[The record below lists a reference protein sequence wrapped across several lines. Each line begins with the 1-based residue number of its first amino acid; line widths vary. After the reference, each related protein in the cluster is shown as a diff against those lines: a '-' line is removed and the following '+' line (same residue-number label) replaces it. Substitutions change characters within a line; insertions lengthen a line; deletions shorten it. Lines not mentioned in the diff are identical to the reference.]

1 VKNVTSSG
9 IFSKSGERLPR
20 LLVVQ
25 SDSLLRDRLGEWLQ
39 DVRMAH
45 TASAREAGD
54 ILRDAAFIDS
64 AFDGMLVESRLPDAA
79 GYRVVQDFR
88 FEFPGA
94 PIAMLGDVEDLCLSV
109 WARARGIQVLRKPLQ
124 RSDLESWVATLHA
137 LQGLS
142 A

>member
-1 VKNVTSSG
+1 VKSVASSG
-9 IFSKSGERLPR
+9 IFSKTGERQPR

-25 SDSLLRDRLGEWLQ
+25 SELLLRARLSEWLP

-45 TASAREAGD
+45 TTTAREAGD

-64 AFDGMLVESRLPDAA
+64 AFDGLLVESRLPDAA

-94 PIAMLGDVEDLCLSV
+94 PIAILGDAEDLCLSV
-109 WARARGIQVLRKPLQ
+109 WSRARGIQVLRKPIH
-124 RSDLESWVATLHA
+124 RPDLESWVATLYA

>member
-1 VKNVTSSG
+1 MKSVTSSG
-9 IFSKSGERLPR
+9 VFSKTGERLPR

-25 SDSLLRDRLGEWLQ
+25 SDALLRARFNEWLP
-39 DVRMAH
+39 DVRIAH
-45 TASAREAGD
+45 TSTAGEAGD

-64 AFDGMLVESRLPDAA
+64 AFDGLVVESRLTDAA

-94 PIAMLGDVEDLCLSV
+94 PIAMLGEADDLCLSV

-124 RSDLESWVATLHA
+124 RPDLESWLATLHA
-137 LQGLS
+137 TLGLI

>member
-1 VKNVTSSG
+1 VASVTTSG
-9 IFSKSGERLPR
+9 LFSKNGERLPR

-25 SDSLLRDRLGEWLQ
+25 SDALLRARLAEWLP

-45 TASAREAGD
+45 TNTAREAGD

-64 AFDGMLVESRLPDAA
+64 AFDGLIVEVRLADAA

-94 PIAMLGDVEDLCLSV
+94 PIAMLGEEEDLCLSV
-109 WARARGIQVLRKPLQ
+109 WARARGIQVLRKPVQ
-124 RSDLESWVATLHA
+124 RGDVEAWVATLHA
-137 LQGLS
+137 LQGLT

>member
-1 VKNVTSSG
+1 MASVTTSG
-9 IFSKSGERLPR
+9 IFSKNGERLPR

-25 SDSLLRDRLGEWLQ
+25 SDALLRARLAEWLP

-45 TASAREAGD
+45 TNTAREAGD

-64 AFDGMLVESRLPDAA
+64 AFDGLIVESRLADAA

-94 PIAMLGDVEDLCLSV
+94 PIAMLGEEEDLCLSV
-109 WARARGIQVLRKPLQ
+109 WARARGIQVLRKPIA
-124 RSDLESWVATLHA
+124 RADIEAWVLSLHE

>member
-1 VKNVTSSG
+1 VKSATISG
-9 IFSKSGERLPR
+9 FFSKSEERLPR

-25 SDSLLRDRLGEWLQ
+25 SDSLVRGHLAEWLP

-45 TASAREAGD
+45 TQTAQEAGD
-54 ILRDAAFIDS
+54 ILRDAAFI
-64 AFDGMLVESRLPDAA
+64 GLLVESRLSDAA

-88 FEFPGA
+88 FEFPRA
-94 PIAMLGDVEDLCLSV
+94 SIAMLGETDDLCLSV

-124 RSDLESWVATLHA
+124 RRDLESWIATLHA